1 MNINKNISVWRGDNP
16 PPTDYHL
23 WIKSDGTSFIKTN
36 NQYKVYYNPSIGDVI
51 NISALTNNL
60 YVLESDVFRWLA
72 NEGVKDYYLNL
83 HNGVRVLFREFFSG
97 KWKEYIYTGLNEDYS
112 NINNW
117 KLYNQVGKIN
127 SIEENIQDTNNEL
140 NSLKIIKIPPSNN
153 SILASYK
160 LTSNKTST
168 RGTIIEIPK
177 DTSIKDVQIKDTNA
191 TIDSDGNI
199 LDGNPKGNTALCI
212 VYILNTGEYKLV
224 KLDYQSFLEEKEI
237 SDGLEVN
244 NNLLKVKIDS
254 KSEKF
259 ISVSSNG
266 LKINGIQNT
275 VSRVDSIWNGNPQ
288 LVTPQLSGNWTVYK
302 QDNSVV
308 TPTPSFP
315 LEYGYKAKFSGTWKW
330 VETSGKKPPES
341 TTGAWGTSIPESN
354 VNSQQFTSP
363 NYVTSNTTYSQTIY
377 APKKGLMVSGQ
388 DVVPAKGNDSKS
400 ISTSISFSNRIYYGA
415 SNSKIPTE
423 SIIKSLNSKLGGRSN
438 TINGILTNSNQYY
451 YYAYPKSLGNLSTII
466 QDGATPILGAFTL
479 NTSLIITNNAG
490 LQIPM
495 NVYVSNNPG
504 AFTNNNIKFE

>member
-1 MNINKNISVWRGDNP
+1 MSLNKNISVWRGNQS
-16 PPTDYHL
+16 PPTKFHI
-23 WIKSDGTSFIKTN
+23 WIKDNGDEYINIDEEYVLKNSKNLGDTINITSILNNQPITQQEAFNWVATDGLTNLKVQLHIGNKIKFKDSDDNLWKEFLYTSNTIDSENLKNTN
-36 NQYKVYYNPSIGDVI
+36 NWELISKQGFQQDV
-51 NISALTNNL
+51 
-60 YVLESDVFRWLA
+60 ES
-72 NEGVKDYYLNL
+72 
-83 HNGVRVLFREFFSG
+83 
-97 KWKEYIYTGLNEDYS
+97 
-112 NINNW
+112 
-117 KLYNQVGKIN
+117 KI
-127 SIEENIQDTNNEL
+127 DR
-140 NSLKIIKIPPSNN
+140 LKIVSISPISDT
-153 SILASYK
+153 ILASYELRNKDNIK
-160 LTSNKTST
+160 L
-168 RGTIIEIPK
+168 GDTINIPK

-191 TIDSDGNI
+191 TIDSNGNI
-199 LDGNPKGNTALCI
+199 LDGNPKGSTALCI

-244 NNLLKVKIDS
+244 NNLLKVKIDP

-266 LKINGIQNT
+266 VKINGIQNT

-377 APKKGLMVSGQ
+377 AAKKGLMVSGQ

-438 TINGILTNSNQYY
+438 TINGVLTNSNQYY

-504 AFTNNNIKFE
+504 SFTNNNIKFE